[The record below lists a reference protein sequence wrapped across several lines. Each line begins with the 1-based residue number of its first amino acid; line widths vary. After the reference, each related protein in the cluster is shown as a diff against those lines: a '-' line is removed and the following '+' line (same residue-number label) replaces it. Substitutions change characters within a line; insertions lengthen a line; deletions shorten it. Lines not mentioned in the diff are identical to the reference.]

1 MFQSHLLLLGT
12 KTPTLEIY
20 IQVFKLEEETLS
32 YRLDFI
38 VLSSQEIHS
47 RWGPSSTGGIA
58 WKGCEI
64 KTYLCTDLDVS
75 DRSKVFQRPW
85 NVSFI

>member
-47 RWGPSSTGGIA
+47 G
-58 WKGCEI
+58 
-64 KTYLCTDLDVS
+64 
-75 DRSKVFQRPW
+75 
-85 NVSFI
+85 